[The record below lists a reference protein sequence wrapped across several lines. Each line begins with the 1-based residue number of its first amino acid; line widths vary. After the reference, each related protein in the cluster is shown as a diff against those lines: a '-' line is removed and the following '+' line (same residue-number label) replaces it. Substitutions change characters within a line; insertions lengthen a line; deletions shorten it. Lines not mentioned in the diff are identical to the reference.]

1 MTVTAACGELQEPKV
16 QHQTSA
22 VARLERVM
30 RGLVD
35 PETLAHPVASVVG
48 QSLPVTP
55 SSSVDPA
62 VLVSPSVQGW
72 HGRVHVGIPLYLGS
86 EVEGQNP

>member
-1 MTVTAACGELQEPKV
+1 VTAACGEPQEPKV
-16 QHQTSA
+16 QDQTSA

-48 QSLPVTP
+48 QSLPVAP
-55 SSSVDPA
+55 SSSDPA

-86 EVEGQNP
+86 EVEGQKP